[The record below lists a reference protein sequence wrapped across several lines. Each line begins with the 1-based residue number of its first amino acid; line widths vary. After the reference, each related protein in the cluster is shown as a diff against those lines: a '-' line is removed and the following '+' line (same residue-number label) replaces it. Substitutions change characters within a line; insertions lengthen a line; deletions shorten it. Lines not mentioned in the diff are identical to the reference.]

1 MKDSVQN
8 SVGVHT
14 AVSKDPSDSRK
25 AHVKLATSKVEMG

>member
-14 AVSKDPSDSRK
+14 AISKDPSDSRK
-25 AHVKLATSKVEMG
+25 AHVKPANSTVEMG

>member
-14 AVSKDPSDSRK
+14 AVPKDHSDGRK
-25 AHVKLATSKVEMG
+25 AQVKLANSTVETG